1 MEHPLIND
9 TKIKIMIL
17 NLFIILGQLL
27 GFINV

>member
-1 MEHPLIND
+1 MEHSLIND